1 MRTLVITPPPLLLCL
16 QVLRNSY
23 VLAYSMEQPA
33 ARRYLE
39 HLQSQLAMLVEALA
53 APLLALP
60 GARSLPLHA
69 VVAPSSSR
77 TAGSRYSGE
86 AGNASPA
93 AEVDTGRGASSRRS
107 EASLYSWMFP
117 ASCQKRSATPRPA
130 GASGGAAFAQRP
142 SAGDPQWPGQDDA
155 TLAALA
161 GLHGMEASE
170 QLLYSLVLLMQH
182 RGAIEAL
189 IQQAER
195 YRQTIVRAARAGLLT
210 SAADDG
216 GGGGALSGRVAG
228 GRPDWLFWPSWASLI
243 CFAAGQ
249 GARVSDGARLWMG
262 LPGGW
267 PRDWYRQVAGR
278 VSALISAC
286 LTGVLHVVTLP
297 LYLFLIWRI
306 RRSLERWRRQRE
318 IRRRLAG

>member
-1 MRTLVITPPPLLLCL
+1 
-16 QVLRNSY
+16 
-23 VLAYSMEQPA
+23 MEQPA

-77 TAGSRYSGE
+77 TAGSRYLGE
-86 AGNASPA
+86 TGNASPA
-93 AEVDTGRGASSRRS
+93 AEVGTSRGASSRRS
-107 EASLYSWMFP
+107 KASLYSWMFP
-117 ASCQKRSATPRPA
+117 VSRQKRSATPRPA
-130 GASGGAAFAQRP
+130 GTSDGASDQQG
-142 SAGDPQWPGQDDA
+142 PGHDDA

-161 GLHGMEASE
+161 GLHGTEASD

-182 RGAIEAL
+182 REALEAL

-195 YRQTIVRAARAGLLT
+195 YRQTIVRAARAGLFA

-216 GGGGALSGRVAG
+216 GGGAAVSGRGAG

-267 PRDWYRQVAGR
+267 PRDWHRHMAGR

-286 LTGVLHVVTLP
+286 ITGLLHVVTLP

-318 IRRRLAG
+318 TRRRLAG